1 MSLPKLLTKKEVA
14 EVLRCT
20 TKTVETLHNNGDLKG
35 KIKMGKDV
43 LWPED
48 EILKFIARRTVKA
61 S

>member
-14 EVLRCT
+14 EILRCS
-20 TKTVETLHNNGDLKG
+20 TKTIEALHNSGELKG

-43 LWPED
+43 LWPEE